1 MNCLLQRVQFAD
13 VKVEGQ
19 KVARI
24 EKGLLVFVGIE
35 KHDDSAI
42 VKKMTDK
49 LIGYRVFA
57 DADGKMNLSLRDVD
71 GDILLV
77 SQFTLAATTNKGLR
91 PSFASAA
98 PPETSLPLF
107 NDMAKYLEMSYKPP
121 ELGQFGADMQVSLCN
136 DGPVTFSL
144 AM

>member
-13 VKVEGQ
+13 VKVDGQ
-19 KVARI
+19 AIARI
-24 EKGLLVFVGIE
+24 EKGLLIFVGIE

-57 DADGKMNLSLRDVD
+57 DDDGKMNLSLRDVG

-77 SQFTLAATTNKGLR
+77 SQFTLAATTTKGLR

-98 PPETSLPLF
+98 PPEISLPLF
-107 NDMAKYLEMSYKPP
+107 NEMARHVEAVYKSP